1 MSSNKTLIDF
11 HNATLYRN
19 NKKVFDNLNLKI
31 RTKDQVAI
39 LGPNGSG
46 KTTLLKAINREI
58 YPVFEDGAWIKI
70 LGKETWNV
78 WDLRSK
84 LGIVS
89 NELQIIYNKN
99 ITGINVVLSGYL
111 SSIGTHGL
119 LAKQITKINKSSAET
134 LMKNIGI
141 EHLSNIPL
149 KKMSTGEQ
157 RRCLLAR
164 ALVHSPDTLILDE
177 PTTGLDLLARCEYL
191 DLINRLILKGRN
203 IILVTHRL
211 DEIPPEINRIVM
223 IRNGTIIIDGP
234 KKDVINEKNLQ
245 LTFGISVGLKVLNN
259 YYLTYPKNNN
269 K

>member
-19 NKKVFDNLNLKI
+19 KKKVFDNLNLKI
-31 RTKDQVAI
+31 RAKDQVAI

-70 LGKETWNV
+70 LGKE
-78 WDLRSK
+78 RSK

>member
-1 MSSNKTLIDF
+1 
-11 HNATLYRN
+11 
-19 NKKVFDNLNLKI
+19 
-31 RTKDQVAI
+31 
-39 LGPNGSG
+39 
-46 KTTLLKAINREI
+46 
-58 YPVFEDGAWIKI
+58 
-70 LGKETWNV
+70 
-78 WDLRSK
+78 
-84 LGIVS
+84 
-89 NELQIIYNKN
+89 
-99 ITGINVVLSGYL
+99 
-111 SSIGTHGL
+111 
-119 LAKQITKINKSSAET
+119 
-134 LMKNIGI
+134 
-141 EHLSNIPL
+141 
-149 KKMSTGEQ
+149 MSTGEQ

-223 IRNGTIIIDGP
+223 IRNGTIIIDGL

-245 LTFGISVGLKVLNN
+245 LTFGVSVGLKVLNN